1 MYYNNLEAFRKIHP
15 DLPIFRLKHKEAG
28 ILYVPN
34 KFAVT
39 DLDDADLLE
48 KNWLNSEKLLKES
61 TVNYASDWLLNNARK
76 ASEKWINWSN
86 SPYEPECLTIYLSN
100 YCNLNCQYCFSSYNG
115 RIRKKGVK
123 FHIQK
128 NIAKSLGCLS
138 LLTKTRDV
146 KFPCN
151 NT

>member
-1 MYYNNLEAFRKIHP
+1 MLETERKIII
-15 DLPIFRLKHKEAG
+15 D
-28 ILYVPN
+28 
-34 KFAVT
+34 
-39 DLDDADLLE
+39 
-48 KNWLNSEKLLKES
+48 
-61 TVNYASDWLLNNARK
+61 TVKMLCYRAETELFNL
-76 ASEKWINWSN
+76 
-86 SPYEPECLTIYLSN
+86 IYPF
-100 YCNLNCQYCFSSYNG
+100 FSRQEDEG